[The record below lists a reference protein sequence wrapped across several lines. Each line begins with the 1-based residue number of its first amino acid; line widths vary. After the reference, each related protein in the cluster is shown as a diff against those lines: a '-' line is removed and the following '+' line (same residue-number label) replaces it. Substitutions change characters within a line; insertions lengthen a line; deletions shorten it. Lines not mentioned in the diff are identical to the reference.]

1 MARIGKKPV
10 QIPAKVKVSYA
21 DKCITVSSDKGTLS
35 RTVHGDVD
43 LEIKEGNILVVV
55 GDSKNRKIGAL
66 HGLYRALVNNMV
78 LGVSKGFE
86 RSLEVNGIG
95 YRVEV
100 KGKTVVLNVGF
111 SHPINFDLPDGVT
124 AKVEKNVLTL
134 ASIDKELLGQTAASI
149 RKLRPPEPYKG
160 RGIKFT
166 DEHIQ
171 RKAGKT
177 G

>member
-1 MARIGKKPV
+1 MARIGKQP
-10 QIPAKVKVSYA
+10 IPIPEKVKVSYS
-21 DKCITVSSDKGTLS
+21 DRCITVSSDKGTLS

-43 LEIKEGNILVVV
+43 LEVKEGNIHVVV
-55 GDSKNRKIGAL
+55 GNSSDRKIGAL

-78 LGVSKGFE
+78 QGVSKGFE

-95 YRVEV
+95 YRVEA

-111 SHPINFDLPDGVT
+111 SHPVNFELPDGVT

-149 RKLRPPEPYKG
+149 RHIRPPEPYKG
-160 RGIKFT
+160 RGIKFSE
-166 DEHIQ
+166 EHIQ

>member
-1 MARIGKKPV
+1 MARIGKKPI

-21 DKCITVSSDKGTLS
+21 DRCITVSSDKGTLS
-35 RTVHGDVD
+35 RIVHGDVD
-43 LEIKEGNILVVV
+43 LEVKDGNIHVVV
-55 GDSKNRKIGAL
+55 GDNNDRKVGAL

-86 RSLEVNGIG
+86 RSLEINGIG
-95 YRVEV
+95 YRVEI
-100 KGKTVVLNVGF
+100 KGKTVILNVGF
-111 SHPINFDLPDGVT
+111 SHPVNFDLPDGVN

-149 RKLRPPEPYKG
+149 RKIRPPEPYKG